1 MNLKSLGEFG
11 LIKRIKNQIKTD
23 SSVIQGIGDDC
34 AVLKSSS
41 RKYQLYT
48 SDMIVEGVD
57 FTEQDDRILVGRKAL
72 AICVSDMAACAGIPR
87 HCLVS
92 LGLSPKTKVE
102 EVDRIYKGLNLIA
115 REFKVNI
122 VGGDISKAPKL
133 TIDVSLLGDVE
144 KKNLVLRSGARPG
157 DIIFVTGSFGGSIKG
172 KHLSFIPRLKEARYL
187 VSNFKINSMIDAS
200 DGLRS
205 DLGHILE
212 ESKVGA
218 VIYEDLI
225 PISPWAGSLKNAF
238 CDGEDFELIF
248 TVGLKDARK
257 LKSSG
262 RGFIPIG
269 EIVAEKFGVTLV
281 DKKIKQKKIKF
292 CGYSHF

>member
-41 RKYQLYT
+41 KKYQLYT

-102 EVDRIYKGLNLIA
+102 EVDRIYKGLNLVA

-133 TIDVSLLGDVE
+133 TIDVSLLGEVE

-262 RGFIPIG
+262 GEFIPIG

-292 CGYSHF
+292 CGYTHF